1 MFLNKKNF
9 PPIFC
14 LKCQSQKISAVLFRK
29 MHFSKRFRS
38 KLHPSEIRTD
48 ALIVQVKGFLLL
60 GRTKFEQGVFFYLSW
75 RWCCDKFDLSH
86 RSSLLYHHNFFTD
99 TLHQSVFTLNWD
111 FSFLFFKWRIHST
124 WMIPAN
130 EHHRHNILYFSLAFW
145 DTKVLSSVVFNRCS
159 DHFSYKNLD
168 KNCCNVLN
176 NVI

>member
-86 RSSLLYHHNFFTD
+86 RSSLLYHHHFLTV
-99 TLHQSVFTLNWD
+99 TLHESVFTLYSD
-111 FSFLFFKWRIHST
+111 FLF
-124 WMIPAN
+124 
-130 EHHRHNILYFSLAFW
+130 YFSNDGFTLLGW
-145 DTKVLSSVVFNRCS
+145 YQQTSTTDITYYTSVW
-159 DHFSYKNLD
+159 HFETQKSW
-168 KNCCNVLN
+168 VA
-176 NVI
+176 